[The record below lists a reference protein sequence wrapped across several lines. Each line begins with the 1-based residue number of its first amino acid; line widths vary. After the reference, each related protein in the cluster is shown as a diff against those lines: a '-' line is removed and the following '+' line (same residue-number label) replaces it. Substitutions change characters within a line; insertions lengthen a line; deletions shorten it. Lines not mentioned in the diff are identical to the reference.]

1 VSEPMLGADRPTLW
15 GDVYFAMY
23 TLAMSTGKTRSPDQ
37 VSGFIKD
44 AGFSNVTIHKSER
57 PFITTVI
64 EAQKT

>member
-1 VSEPMLGADRPTLW
+1 MSEPMLGADRPTLW

-44 AGFSNVTIHKSER
+44 AGFSMSR
-57 PFITTVI
+57 FIN
-64 EAQKT
+64 QHGPSLQP